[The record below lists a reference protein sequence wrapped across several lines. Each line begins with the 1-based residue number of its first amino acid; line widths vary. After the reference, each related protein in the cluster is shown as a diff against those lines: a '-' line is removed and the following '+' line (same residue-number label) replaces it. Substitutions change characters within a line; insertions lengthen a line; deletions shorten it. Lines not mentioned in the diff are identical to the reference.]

1 MENERLWVSAKYKLW
16 IFGENY
22 MIVENQTLAQNT
34 RNEKNISKKCNPS
47 RGQAKVHGF
56 KVVQNTTFQESSAK
70 YKSCS

>member
-1 MENERLWVSAKYKLW
+1 
-16 IFGENY
+16 
-22 MIVENQTLAQNT
+22 MIVENQTLVQNT
-34 RNEKNISKKCNPS
+34 KNEKDISKKCNPS